1 MSRNTMGASAISQ
14 SGRGSSPAA
23 GSLHGSRM
31 PFTSS
36 ARGAA
41 LGLAVLIALAVVAI
55 VLHFTVDGPFGAL
68 NDWLNAAVGV
78 ASAVLAAVVAVG
90 SPDTVDRLAA
100 PLGVGGGAVMAY
112 GSSLVIT
119 DEAGWFQAGVVSGV
133 GAGLVGVWLLALN
146 RAGPGGD
153 PPSAGVA
160 RLGRLAGGFMALG
173 LLGLPGWVSGVD
185 DWAAAPWYVQ
195 AGMVGW
201 LGTYALYPAWCWRV
215 SRLR

>member
-1 MSRNTMGASAISQ
+1 MSRNTLRTNAISP
-14 SGRGSSPAA
+14 SGVGSSGAA
-23 GSLHGSRM
+23 RSRLEGRM
-31 PFTSS
+31 PITSS
-36 ARGAA
+36 VRGVA
-41 LGLAVLIALAVVAI
+41 LGVAVLVALAVVAI

-78 ASAVLAAVVAVG
+78 ASAVLAAVVAAG
-90 SPDTVDRLAA
+90 SRDTADRAA
-100 PLGVGGGAVMAY
+100 ATVAVAGGAVMAY
-112 GSSLVIT
+112 GSSLVLN

-133 GAGLVGVWLLALN
+133 GSGLVGVWLLALN

-160 RLGRLAGGFMALG
+160 RLGQLAGGFMALG
-173 LLGLPGWVSGVD
+173 LLGVPGWLSGVD
-185 DWAAAPWYVQ
+185 DWAAAPSYVQ